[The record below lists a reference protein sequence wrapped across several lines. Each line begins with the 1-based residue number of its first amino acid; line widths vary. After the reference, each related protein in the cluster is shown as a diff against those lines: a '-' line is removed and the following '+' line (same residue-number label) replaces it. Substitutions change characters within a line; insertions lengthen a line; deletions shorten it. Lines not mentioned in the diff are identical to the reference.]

1 MESIPRYKKQNW
13 TVNRA
18 KEADLLTGNFIIIR
32 TTASTVSSFTTSR
45 KVSPLSRNISRHAI
59 RCQTLK
65 PYY

>member
-13 TVNRA
+13 TRERA

-45 KVSPLSRNISRHAI
+45 IVSLLLRNISRHAT